1 MQQFTRSRTGL
12 LAIILLGA
20 MAIFVVRLFQLQII
34 QHGEYV
40 ARAKSYQQRSFVMP
54 ATRGEIYMMD
64 GKTAVPVVLNQAV
77 YTMIADP
84 QAVKSSER
92 EKIVSSLREIAG
104 GEMLENVE
112 TRLANEKS
120 RYEVLARNL
129 TRTQAEALKKKD
141 FAGILYQQGS
151 VRNYPEGKLGAHVLG
166 FVNAEGQG
174 QYGVEGGLNERLKGT
189 DGMLRSVTDVRN
201 VPLTVGKDNIRVEP
215 KSGENVVLTIDRNI
229 QSFSEEALR
238 RGIEKA
244 EATEGSVVVMNPNT
258 GEVLAMANYPTYDP
272 AQYSKVEDS
281 SIFMNPITMVT
292 NEPGSVIKTF
302 LMASA
307 IDAGAVTP
315 ETTYQNTD
323 CIQVLDRTMCNV
335 ERGLNRTMTMQEVL
349 TYSLNT
355 GTITAGRR
363 LGNGSQINL
372 QARQAL
378 YDYYHNRLGFGGE
391 TGIELNEVPGY
402 LYPPD
407 SVEGNEVRYSAMT
420 YGQSMD
426 LTTIQVA
433 AALCSVVNGGQYY
446 RPTVVAGVIDGAGAF
461 QRAEHKPVRQA
472 ISEKTS
478 EQMREMLQVVR
489 SANHIVDRE
498 GYMIGSKSGTSQA
511 VVDGRYSENE
521 AIATYIGYG
530 GVDRPEYVIIV
541 RVAAP
546 GKGLSLWGGTHAGPI
561 FAEIS
566 DKMIDYMK
574 LIPRS

>member
-1 MQQFTRSRTGL
+1 
-12 LAIILLGA
+12 
-20 MAIFVVRLFQLQII
+20 
-34 QHGEYV
+34 
-40 ARAKSYQQRSFVMP
+40 
-54 ATRGEIYMMD
+54 
-64 GKTAVPVVLNQAV
+64 
-77 YTMIADP
+77 
-84 QAVKSSER
+84 
-92 EKIVSSLREIAG
+92 
-104 GEMLENVE
+104 
-112 TRLANEKS
+112 
-120 RYEVLARNL
+120 
-129 TRTQAEALKKKD
+129 
-141 FAGILYQQGS
+141 
-151 VRNYPEGKLGAHVLG
+151 
-166 FVNAEGQG
+166 
-174 QYGVEGGLNERLKGT
+174 
-189 DGMLRSVTDVRN
+189 
-201 VPLTVGKDNIRVEP
+201 
-215 KSGENVVLTIDRNI
+215 VLTIDRNI
-229 QSFSEEALR
+229 QSFTEEALR

-272 AQYSKVEDS
+272 AQYNKVEDS
-281 SIFMNPITMVT
+281 SIFMNPITMVAY
-292 NEPGSVIKTF
+292 EPGSVIKTF

-307 IDAGAVTP
+307 VDKGVVTP
-315 ETTYQNTD
+315 ESTYQNTD
-323 CIQVLDRTMCNV
+323 CIQVIDQTMCNV

-363 LGNGSQINL
+363 FGNGSQINL
-372 QARQAL
+372 QARQGL
-378 YDYYHNRLGFGGE
+378 YEYYHDRLGFGGE
-391 TGIELNEVPGY
+391 TGIELSEVPGY
-402 LYPPD
+402 IYPPD

-461 QRAEHKPVRQA
+461 QRSEHKPVRQA

-478 EQMREMLQVVR
+478 GQMREMLQVVR

-498 GYMIGSKSGTSQA
+498 GYTIGSKSGTSQA
-511 VVDGRYSENE
+511 VVDGRYSESE

-530 GVDRPEYVIIV
+530 GVERPEYVIIV

-574 LIPRS
+574 LIPRN